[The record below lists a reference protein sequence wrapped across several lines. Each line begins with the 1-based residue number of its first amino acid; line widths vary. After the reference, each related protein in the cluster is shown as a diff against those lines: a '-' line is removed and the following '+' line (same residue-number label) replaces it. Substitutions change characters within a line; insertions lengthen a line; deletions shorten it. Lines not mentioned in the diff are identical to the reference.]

1 MELEVEINWPVEEL
15 ALVSGLRWDPL
26 KVKRTASTKV
36 TTVVMG
42 QDTGALIIHTMGVGV
57 GGLWRAGHWSSV
69 ASGSIVNCWRENPWA
84 HLWGNPSHLRQDGN
98 TDKGLVLNSSSAKLS
113 RNHAGKEIRTSL
125 YVFGNF
131 PHTSEIAEEQTLPG
145 ARDELPTSTVASV
158 WLHVDLVWGANW
170 NHPLHKE
177 QLLFRST
184 QSKPDVNLEQ

>member
-1 MELEVEINWPVEEL
+1 MDLEVEINLPVEEL

-42 QDTGALIIHTMGVGV
+42 QDTGGADHPYHGVGV
-57 GGLWRAGHWSSV
+57 GSYGELEIEAVWLA
-69 ASGSIVNCWRENPWA
+69 APLSIVGGKTPRA

-158 WLHVDLVWGANW
+158 CLNVDLVWGANW
-170 NHPLHKE
+170 
-177 QLLFRST
+177 
-184 QSKPDVNLEQ
+184 KPPTS

>member
-69 ASGSIVNCWRENPWA
+69 ASGSIVSCWRENPM
-84 HLWGNPSHLRQDGN
+84 S
-98 TDKGLVLNSSSAKLS
+98 
-113 RNHAGKEIRTSL
+113 TSL
-125 YVFGNF
+125 RRPLTPQARWQHRQGACAEFKQRQALQESCWQRN
-131 PHTSEIAEEQTLPG
+131 PHIVVCVW
-145 ARDELPTSTVASV
+145 ELPTHI
-158 WLHVDLVWGANW
+158 WDCWGANIARCQRGVA
-170 NHPLHKE
+170 HHYCSQRVATRGPGLG
-177 QLLFRST
+177 S
-184 QSKPDVNLEQ
+184 